1 MLVAPPIPVS
11 APSLGM
17 QCCQDCRTPFLRCG
31 YVGSGAGPRPSHPR
45 VDLRCRSRRCPFAG
59 RPPEQ
64 DDDAMAELAR
74 AAQGRADLLAEHA
87 GMCLGFAAAN
97 LMAQYAAKHL
107 AIASLCM
114 AAGGDMD

>member
-1 MLVAPPIPVS
+1 MSDQERARDRLILAWISGVA
-11 APSLGM
+11 
-17 QCCQDCRTPFLRCG
+17 
-31 YVGSGAGPRPSHPR
+31 
-45 VDLRCRSRRCPFAG
+45 SRRCPFAG